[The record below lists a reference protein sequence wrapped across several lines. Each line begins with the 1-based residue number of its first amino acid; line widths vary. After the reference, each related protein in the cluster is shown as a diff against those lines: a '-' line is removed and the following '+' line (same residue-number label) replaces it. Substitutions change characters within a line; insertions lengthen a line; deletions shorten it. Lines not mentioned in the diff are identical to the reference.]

1 MRALI
6 QRVSQAS
13 VSVEERI
20 TGQISYGLL
29 VFLGVESADSVEDI
43 DWLIKKITQLRIF
56 SDAEGKMNE
65 SVLDQEGGLLVVSQ
79 FTLHANIKKGTRPSF
94 IKAAP
99 PEQAKALYDQFIDR
113 LQVQVKTKIA
123 CGEFGAN
130 MQVQLINDGPVT
142 IWLDSK
148 NRGY

>member
-13 VSVEERI
+13 VSIEERI

-29 VFLGVESADSVEDI
+29 VFLGIESTDSVEDM
-43 DWLIKKITQLRIF
+43 DWLIKKITQLRIL

-65 SVLDQEGGLLVVSQ
+65 SVLDQDGELLVVSQ
-79 FTLHANIKKGTRPSF
+79 FTLHANVKKGTRPSF

-99 PEQAKALYDQFIDR
+99 PKQAKALYDQFIDR
-113 LQVQVKTKIA
+113 LQAQAQINIA

>member
-13 VSVEERI
+13 VSIEERI

-29 VFLGVESADSVEDI
+29 VFLGVESADSLEDI

-142 IWLDSK
+142 IWLDS
-148 NRGY
+148 

>member
-29 VFLGVESADSVEDI
+29 VFLGVESVDSVEDI

-65 SVLDQEGGLLVVSQ
+65 SVLDQEGELLVISQ

-99 PEQAKALYDQFIDR
+99 PMQAKALYDQFIDR
-113 LQVQVKTKIA
+113 LHAQVQTKIA

>member
-29 VFLGVESADSVEDI
+29 VFLGVESADSLEDI

-99 PEQAKALYDQFIDR
+99 PEQAKVLYDQFIDR
-113 LQVQVKTKIA
+113 LQAQVPIKIA

-148 NRGY
+148 NRG